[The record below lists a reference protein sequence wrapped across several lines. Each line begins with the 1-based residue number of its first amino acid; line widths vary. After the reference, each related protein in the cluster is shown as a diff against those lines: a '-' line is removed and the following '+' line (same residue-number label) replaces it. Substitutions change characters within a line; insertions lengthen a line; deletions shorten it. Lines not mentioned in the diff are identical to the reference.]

1 MSMTTIFGTL
11 KGNKRKAM
19 QKEFPS
25 CQILRP
31 SNCILFSGN
40 LNDIQKSVLVA
51 ATIDFNFN
59 VLSFKFLS
67 QTVQCQC
74 FLFAIPPSAQTLRF
88 LGMLTQTPFTQILT
102 NFRIDKNFHRS
113 AFCSHETQGTM
124 QAFDIIPNR
133 SKFFTGTVHFNTN
146 LC

>member
-1 MSMTTIFGTL
+1 
-11 KGNKRKAM
+11 M

-67 QTVQCQC
+67 QIVKANV
-74 FLFAIPPSAQTLRF
+74 FPLPFPPSLK
-88 LGMLTQTPFTQILT
+88 L
-102 NFRIDKNFHRS
+102 
-113 AFCSHETQGTM
+113 
-124 QAFDIIPNR
+124 
-133 SKFFTGTVHFNTN
+133 
-146 LC
+146 

>member
-1 MSMTTIFGTL
+1 MVLGRALSQAILASMSMTTIFRTL
-11 KGNKRKAM
+11 IGNKRKAM
-19 QKEFPS
+19 QKEFLS

-67 QTVQCQC
+67 QIVKVNV
-74 FLFAIPPSAQTLRF
+74 FSLSFPHPLK
-88 LGMLTQTPFTQILT
+88 L
-102 NFRIDKNFHRS
+102 
-113 AFCSHETQGTM
+113 
-124 QAFDIIPNR
+124 
-133 SKFFTGTVHFNTN
+133 
-146 LC
+146 